1 MVPSYVV
8 GMMLPPAGLFPLH
21 TTAAMPERGLLM
33 MDTQKMRAGIRAFG
47 RAVLSPLGDVERT
60 VEFAAH
66 WQQHLIR
73 TDALPEMR
81 RERRGTR

>member
-1 MVPSYVV
+1 MV
-8 GMMLPPAGLFPLH
+8 ALFLLDS
-21 TTAAMPERGLLM
+21 TAAMPGKGLIK
-33 MDTQKMRAGIRAFG
+33 MDRQKMRAGIRAFG
-47 RAVLSPLGDVERT
+47 RAILSPLGDVERT

>member
-1 MVPSYVV
+1 MDGRV
-8 GMMLPPAGLFPLH
+8 LPIAALFSRYYGSDAGKGHIEMEIP
-21 TTAAMPERGLLM
+21 
-33 MDTQKMRAGIRAFG
+33 KVRAGFRAFG
-47 RAVLSPLGDVERT
+47 RAILQPLCDVERT

-73 TDALPEMR
+73 TDALPETR

>member
-1 MVPSYVV
+1 MVRSYVK
-8 GMMLPPAGLFPLH
+8 GMLPPLAALFLIVRQRCR
-21 TTAAMPERGLLM
+21 ERGLFM

-47 RAVLSPLGDVERT
+47 RAILSPLGDVERT

>member
-1 MVPSYVV
+1 
-8 GMMLPPAGLFPLH
+8 
-21 TTAAMPERGLLM
+21 M
-33 MDTQKMRAGIRAFG
+33 MDRQKMRAGIRAFG

-73 TDALPEMR
+73 TDALPEAR
-81 RERRGTR
+81 RERRGER

>member
-1 MVPSYVV
+1 
-8 GMMLPPAGLFPLH
+8 MMLPVAALFLLDI
-21 TTAAMPERGLLM
+21 TAAMPERGLLTM
-33 MDTQKMRAGIRAFG
+33 VTQKMRTGIRAFG

-81 RERRGTR
+81 RERRGAR